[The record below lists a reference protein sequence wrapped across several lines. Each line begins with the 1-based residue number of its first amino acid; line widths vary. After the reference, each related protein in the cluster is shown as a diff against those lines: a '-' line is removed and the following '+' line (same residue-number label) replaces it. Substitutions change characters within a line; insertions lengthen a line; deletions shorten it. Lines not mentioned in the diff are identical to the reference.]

1 MRYDQVSPVLDIEC
15 CLELADDM
23 DPVAIDRAS
32 WAMGTEEL
40 QSWLGESK
48 SSRSMLINGNSD
60 PLENKSPLSLFC
72 AHLTHLFVA
81 VKPVIVVSYF
91 CGLHAE
97 LATDPRA
104 NAQGMMISLIGQLL
118 LQARQKMLHFD
129 LSFFAQQK
137 LRLIAEEDLKT
148 LCSVFRNLIFQLRK
162 NRIIFIIIDGISL
175 YEATDGDADLLYA
188 WRRLNQ
194 LLTHKSLKA
203 VVKLLATSPGQTLRL
218 HEEDVMTHGD
228 VLDMPEEVDG
238 DRQGAW
244 NAADVDDSINQ
255 SFSSNRI

>member
-1 MRYDQVSPVLDIEC
+1 MGYDQVSPVLDIER

-23 DPVAIDRAS
+23 DPIAIDRAS
-32 WAMGTEEL
+32 WVMGTEEL
-40 QSWLGESK
+40 QLWLGESK
-48 SSRSMLINGNSD
+48 GSRSILINGNSD
-60 PLENKSPLSLFC
+60 PLESTSPLSLFC

-91 CGLHAE
+91 CGLHVE

-118 LQARQKMLHFD
+118 LQATHKKLHFD
-129 LSFFAQQK
+129 MSFLAQKK
-137 LRLIAEEDLKT
+137 LQLLEADDLGT
-148 LCSVFRNLIFQLRK
+148 LCSVFRNLVLQLPK
-162 NRIIFIIIDGISL
+162 DRIIFVVIDGISL

-188 WRRLNQ
+188 WQKLNQ

-218 HEEDVMTHGD
+218 HGEDVMTHGD
-228 VLDMPEEVDG
+228 VLDMPEDVDG

-244 NAADVDDSINQ
+244 NTADMDDSINQ
-255 SFSSNRI
+255 SFSSDRI